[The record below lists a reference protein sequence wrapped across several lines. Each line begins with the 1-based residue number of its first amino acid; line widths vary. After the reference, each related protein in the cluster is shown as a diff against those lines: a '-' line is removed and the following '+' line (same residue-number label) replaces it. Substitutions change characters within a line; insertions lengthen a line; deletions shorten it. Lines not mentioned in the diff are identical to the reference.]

1 MILNNF
7 MREFA
12 DSSIKDWVAFI
23 KSFTVPKGNELWELS
38 KEALL
43 CVKLEILKPSIK
55 DDKKKRNKTVK
66 KTSDI
71 AEEEEEP
78 VDDTAKRIRY

>member
-1 MILNNF
+1 

-23 KSFTVPKGNELWELS
+23 KSFTVPKEGELWNVS

-55 DDKKKRNKTVK
+55 DSKKKRSTIPRKPE
-66 KTSDI
+66 DP
-71 AEEEEEP
+71 EEEEQ
-78 VDDTAKRIRY
+78 DDNAKRIRY